1 MNWLMVLVGAI
12 QFFAAGLGTYQGQ
25 SWRIN
30 VMNVL
35 VGAANIVLAGQK

>member
-1 MNWLMVLVGAI
+1 MNWLMVVVGSLQIGASV
-12 QFFAAGLGTYQGQ
+12 QGWMQSQ

-35 VGAANIVLAGQK
+35 VGLANIVLAGQR